1 MRIRITTTFV
11 LAAALSLDAAAANAQ
26 GARSTT
32 RIPVSKDAPGEVMPP
47 RVDTVTLTVY
57 RTDTLRVPGPTRVDT
72 VTTTVTRY
80 DTTRVETLPGG
91 LARVGGF
98 YFGLGLGET
107 NAHQS
112 IRSGQTAGFTAQA
125 QIGWQGVT
133 APLGLRFD
141 ANYARFGEE
150 PVTSAL
156 AAHPDVLNLSADAKL
171 GLTFLNRMF
180 SYPRFG
186 LYAIGGPTY
195 TRYKALRITQNVNG
209 IEQSRIQRRRRSWF
223 GLGPGGTVRRVAVL
237 RDDAR
242 QRQQSRQSDSDHHR
256 SELVL
261 DDGDRARRRTQ
272 QATRSEVNARGG
284 GAKHRFP
291 AQLVPPATSAQLNRP
306 VTHFLARHAART
318 LPDLRTVPRRHASPE
333 ETSRVT
339 SATGLFAR

>member
-57 RTDTLRVPGPTRVDT
+57 RTDTLRVPGPSRVDT

-209 IEQSRIQRRRRSWF
+209 IE
-223 GLGPGGTVRRVAVL
+223 TVVTPT
-237 RDDAR
+237 
-242 QRQQSRQSDSDHHR
+242 
-256 SELVL
+256 
-261 DDGDRARRRTQ
+261 DGAWHDK
-272 QATRSEVNARGG
+272 VGFNVGG
-284 GAKHRFP
+284 GAGLGWGRAELFVESRYFAMTP
-291 AQLVPPATSAQLNRP
+291 DNASSRASQIPIIIGLNWY
-306 VTHFLARHAART
+306 
-318 LPDLRTVPRRHASPE
+318 
-333 ETSRVT
+333 
-339 SATGLFAR
+339 